1 VDVSGKQSEPIV
13 DWLAVIVRSQFASVL
28 VGDYLYGS
36 SGQGVMCVE
45 FKTGTIKWDFSS
57 PSLAMNIFLP
67 DPVLRGLW
75 DWRSP
80 FYLQVKQDPAA
91 PLVQPQVIDF
101 LKTTAW
107 VQFIIEYHK
116 DVPFVG
122 ILPAAI
128 PDYPIFNRKHTLPP
142 NT

>member
-1 VDVSGKQSEPIV
+1 
-13 DWLAVIVRSQFASVL
+13 
-28 VGDYLYGS
+28 
-36 SGQGVMCVE
+36 
-45 FKTGTIKWDFSS
+45 
-57 PSLAMNIFLP
+57 
-67 DPVLRGLW
+67 
-75 DWRSP
+75 
-80 FYLQVKQDPAA
+80 
-91 PLVQPQVIDF
+91 
-101 LKTTAW
+101 